1 MFYGGDYNPEQW
13 PEEVW
18 LDDARRMVEARV
30 NLATVGV
37 FAWSRI
43 QPAEG
48 VFEFDWLDRV
58 IGILSEHG
66 IGVDLATAT
75 ASPPPWLS
83 AHYPDSVAVD
93 ATGARYWPGSRQHQ
107 APTSPDY
114 RRLAGEL
121 VTRLAERYAQHPAV
135 VMWHVNNEYGCHLSL
150 DYSDA
155 AAAAFRRWLEARYGS
170 VEALNDAWGT
180 SFWSQRYGDFAE
192 VFPPRHAPYSHNPT
206 QLLDFARFSS
216 DALLECYL
224 MERERIREAGALQPI
239 TTNFM
244 GLHRSTDYWR
254 WAPELDVISDDS
266 YPDPADQESF
276 RRAALQR
283 DLMRSLKPGSPW
295 LLMEQ
300 ASNAVNWRPSNAV
313 KAPGQMA
320 ALSAQ
325 AVGRGADGIL
335 FFQWRQ
341 SRAGS
346 EKFHSAMLPHTGT
359 ETRTWGEVVEF
370 GQWLDRLPDLP
381 PPGHDAEVAIL
392 VSWDSWWAVENP
404 DHPVVLD
411 YADQIWTWYEAFS
424 RHHIQVDFR
433 PPDGELDGYR
443 LVIAPQLYLL
453 TDSAAANLSGYVEA
467 GGSLLVGAF
476 SDVVD
481 ERDQFR
487 DGGYLTQLG
496 PLLGVRVEEFHPLA
510 LDEDGPGERWAPF
523 KLAGEPLRGRLLA
536 EEIQL
541 AGATPVATFRKG
553 RLSGC
558 PSLTSAA
565 YGQGVGYYLATL
577 PDADS
582 ALSLTAWLADAA
594 GVRPVLAG
602 LPERVE
608 AARRGPLL
616 TLINHDDRP
625 DTVRVRGRDILTGA
639 TVVDPTLEP
648 QGYLLLT
655 DAQQPEL

>member
-18 LDDARRMVEARV
+18 LDDVRRMVEARV
-30 NLATVGV
+30 NLVSVGV

-43 QPAEG
+43 SPAEG
-48 VFEFDWLDRV
+48 VFDFDWLDRV
-58 IGILSEHG
+58 LALLGEHG
-66 IGVDLATAT
+66 IDVNLATAT

-93 ATGARYWPGSRQHQ
+93 AAGARYWPGSRQHQ

-114 RRLAGEL
+114 RRLAAEL
-121 VTRLAERYAQHPAV
+121 VTRIAERYAQHPAV
-135 VMWHVNNEYGCHLSL
+135 AMWHVNNEYGCHLSL
-150 DYSDA
+150 DYSDPA
-155 AAAAFRRWLEARYGS
+155 AVAFRRWLEERYSS
-170 VEALNDAWGT
+170 VEALNEAWGT
-180 SFWSQRYGDFAE
+180 AFWSQRYGGFEE
-192 VFPPRHAPYSHNPT
+192 VSPPRQAPYSHNPT

-216 DALLECYL
+216 DALLECYR
-224 MERERIREAGALQPI
+224 MEKQCIRQAGARQPI

-244 GLHRSTDYWR
+244 GLHRPTDYWR

-266 YPDPADQESF
+266 YPDPADPDSF

-283 DLMRSLKPGSPW
+283 DLMRSLKPGTPW

-300 ASNAVNWRPSNAV
+300 ATSAVNWRPSNAS

-325 AVGRGADGIL
+325 AVGRGADAIL

-346 EKFHSAMLPHTGT
+346 EKFHSAMLPHAGT
-359 ETRTWGEVVEF
+359 ETRTWREVVEF
-370 GQWLDRLPDLP
+370 GDWLHRLPDLP
-381 PPGHDAEVAIL
+381 APGDADVAIL
-392 VSWDSWWAVENP
+392 VSWDNWWAVENLN
-404 DHPVVLD
+404 HPVVMD
-411 YADQIWTWYEAFS
+411 YADQIWTWYEAFH

-433 PPDGELDGYR
+433 PPEGDLDGYR
-443 LVIAPQLYLL
+443 LVVAPQLYLL
-453 TDSAAANLSGYVEA
+453 ADSAAANLTGYVDA
-467 GGSLLVGAF
+467 GGQLLVGAF

-487 DGGYLTQLG
+487 NGGFLTQLG
-496 PLLGVRVEEFHPLA
+496 PLLGVRVEDFNALA
-510 LDEDGPGERWAPF
+510 LDEDGPGKCRAPF
-523 KLAGEPLRGRLLA
+523 ELAGETVYGRLLA

-541 AGATPVATFRKG
+541 TGATPVATFGEG
-553 RLSGC
+553 RLTGR
-558 PSLTSAA
+558 PSLTRAA
-565 YGQGVGYYLATL
+565 YGRGTGYYLATL
-577 PDADS
+577 PDA
-582 ALSLTAWLADAA
+582 AAAYQLTGWLARAA
-594 GVRPVLAG
+594 AVRPVLAG
-602 LPERVE
+602 LPPRLE

-616 TLINHDDRP
+616 TLVNHDDQP
-625 DTVRVRGRDILTGA
+625 ATVRVSGQDLLTGA
-639 TVVDPTLEP
+639 SVVDPTLEP

-655 DAQQPEL
+655 EARESEG